1 MNKLLL
7 KSLDTSP
14 TITCPKCSRITDL
27 AQRDSTILPKN
38 YSLLDV
44 IRETPNGSVA
54 SPPPRE
60 KPVSTV
66 LRCEEHSDNLSSFCI
81 KCGVLACSSCLLYGE
96 HRDHNTKTLFVSD
109 AAEKYRRKLCELL
122 PEVRAQQKKMSVTL
136 KEVLTMKESVEEMGG
151 HLEQET
157 DDTYDALIQ
166 LIVERKNMLKLEI
179 KERTQLRLEALT
191 TQSQ

>member
-1 MNKLLL
+1 M
-7 KSLDTSP
+7 
-14 TITCPKCSRITDL
+14 
-27 AQRDSTILPKN
+27 
-38 YSLLDV
+38 
-44 IRETPNGSVA
+44 
-54 SPPPRE
+54 
-60 KPVSTV
+60 
-66 LRCEEHSDNLSSFCI
+66 
-81 KCGVLACSSCLLYGE
+81 
-96 HRDHNTKTLFVSD
+96 SD

-191 TQSQ
+191 TQSQWV